1 MVQNI
6 YTPEQIAPMFWE
18 AAHRM
23 IVYMLLPISK
33 EILDKNGHTRKV
45 PWHLS
50 QRWSRFYT

>member
-6 YTPEQIAPMFWE
+6 YTLEQIAPMFWE

-33 EILDKNGHTRKV
+33 EILDNNGYQKFKQ
-45 PWHLS
+45 S
-50 QRWSRFYT
+50 

>member
-18 AAHRM
+18 AVHRK

-33 EILDKNGHTRKV
+33 EILDKNGYQQFKQ
-45 PWHLS
+45 S
-50 QRWSRFYT
+50 